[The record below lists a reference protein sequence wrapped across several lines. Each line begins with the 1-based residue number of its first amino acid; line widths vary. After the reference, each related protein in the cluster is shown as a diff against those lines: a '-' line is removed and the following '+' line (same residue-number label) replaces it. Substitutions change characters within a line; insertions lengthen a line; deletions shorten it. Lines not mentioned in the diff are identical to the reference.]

1 MAKPIAFTESQIEF
15 LEDVKDLIKS
25 HIKENIHNEKRT
37 NAVVYAKFLFV
48 SIVTNRSNSF
58 HKFSEY
64 ETAHYLG
71 IDHSTINFY
80 KNRYAPPTTFVKD
93 LSILRKCLKT
103 VLSEKVP
110 KEYIKKLVMSNK
122 IEIEDLIDAIIEVKN
137 FNEYEI
143 LKFSDSLK
151 KHCLNRILDKV
162 KN

>member
-1 MAKPIAFTESQIEF
+1 MAKPITFTESQIEF

-25 HIKENIHNEKRT
+25 HIREDIHDEKRT
-37 NAVVYAKFLFV
+37 NLVVYAKFLFV
-48 SIVTNRSNSF
+48 SIVTNKSNSF

-64 ETAHYLG
+64 ETAFYLG
-71 IDHSTINFY
+71 IDHSTVNFY
-80 KNRYAPPTTFVKD
+80 KNRYCPPATFIKD
-93 LSILRKCLKT
+93 LRALRRYLLI

-110 KEYIKKLVMSNK
+110 KDYIKKLVMSNK
-122 IEIEDLIDAIIEVKN
+122 IEIEDLIDAIIEVKQ